1 MLEPS
6 LIFKET
12 RSIMKGL
19 KFSGIKG
26 TFRARLYLIKHTV
39 KAKCLRNPFLKQEQA
54 YSTRLISTNQ
64 NLCKFNSRRGQAP
77 PQAGCISALLL
88 ALKS

>member
-1 MLEPS
+1 MLESS

-26 TFRARLYLIKHTV
+26 TFRARIYPVKRTHTV
-39 KAKCLRNPFLKQEQA
+39 KANGILSSSKGKLIQQGLYQQIKTYANVIHRGA
-54 YSTRLISTNQ
+54 RLHSKMAASVPCFW
-64 NLCKFNSRRGQAP
+64 L
-77 PQAGCISALLL
+77 
-88 ALKS
+88 